1 MAGKSDAGGQ
11 QQQDYPAIFVS
22 NLQWWTSDIDLET
35 ECSKYGK
42 VLNIRFIEDKSCGK
56 SRGMAIVDM
65 DTQEAVQACIDQ
77 MNGKDING
85 RPCKVSRQMAK
96 YQQQQQQPH
105 PGAGRGMM
113 PGRGMVMGG
122 RGRGRGDMDMSDA
135 SHQMGG
141 WGAMPMPQGGMPGVS
156 KYIYIYRKYS
166 LYISSD
172 YFCFIIRRHARWV
185 PSTSTSRLI

>member
-1 MAGKSDAGGQ
+1 MDGLLPGSSEAGGQ
-11 QQQDYPAIFVS
+11 QQQDHPAIFVS

-35 ECSKYGK
+35 ECNKYGK

-96 YQQQQQQPH
+96 YQQQQHQPH
-105 PGAGRGMM
+105 PGGGRGMM

-122 RGRGRGDMDMSDA
+122 RGRGRGVPGSDMDMGDA
-135 SHQMGG
+135 AQQMGG
-141 WGAMPMPQGGMPGVS
+141 WGAMPMPQGGMPGEC
-156 KYIYIYRKYS
+156 KYNFN
-166 LYISSD
+166 SSYD
-172 YFCFIIRRHARWV
+172 
-185 PSTSTSRLI
+185 